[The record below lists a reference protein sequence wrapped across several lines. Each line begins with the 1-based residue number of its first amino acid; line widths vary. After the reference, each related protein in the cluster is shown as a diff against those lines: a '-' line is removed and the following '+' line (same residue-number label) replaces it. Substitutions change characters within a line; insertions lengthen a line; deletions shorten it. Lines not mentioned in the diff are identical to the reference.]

1 MVAMRVPLLNLV
13 KQYRSI
19 QPEIDAAIDRVL
31 GSGQFILGTE
41 VTALEEE
48 MAAYVG
54 VRYGVGV
61 ASGTDALILVLR
73 ALEIGPGDEV
83 ILPAYTFFATA
94 GAVLHVGASPIL
106 VDINPRTYCLNI
118 DQVKEKITPA
128 TKAIIPVHL
137 FGHPAEVDSLG
148 DLTQEYGIKII
159 EDNAQAIGA
168 EYGGRKTGSFGDAAC
183 LSFFPSKNLGAYGD
197 GGMVVTNHPTI
208 AEKVRVLRVHGWK
221 RKYYPEILGY
231 NSRLDSLQAAI
242 LRVKLRHL
250 DAWNASR
257 RDLAAQYNRALGNI
271 PDISTPYEAPGS
283 KHVYHL
289 YIIQSSR
296 RDLMRENL
304 KKSGVATGIYYPQPL
319 HLTQPCQELGYGV
332 GDFPISERASS
343 GSLAIPIY
351 PEMTA
356 EQVDMVIRGIKAVPQ

>member
-1 MVAMRVPLLNLV
+1 
-13 KQYRSI
+13 
-19 QPEIDAAIDRVL
+19 
-31 GSGQFILGTE
+31 
-41 VTALEEE
+41 

-94 GAVLHVGASPIL
+94 GAVLHVGAIPIL
-106 VDINPRTYCLNI
+106 VDIDPRTYCLNI
-118 DQVKEKITPA
+118 DQVEDRITPA

-137 FGHPAEVDSLG
+137 FGHPAEMDSLG
-148 DLTQEYGIKII
+148 DLAQEYGVKII

-197 GGMVVTNHPTI
+197 GGMVVTNNPTI

-231 NSRLDSLQAAI
+231 NSRLDTLQAAI

-250 DAWNASR
+250 DAWNSSR
-257 RDLAAQYNRALGNI
+257 RNLATQYNRVFSNI
-271 PDISTPYEAPGS
+271 PGITIPYEAPGS

-289 YIIQSSR
+289 YVIQSSQ
-296 RDLMRENL
+296 RDFIREKL
-304 KKSGVATGIYYPQPL
+304 GKSGVSTGIYYPQPL
-319 HLTQPCQELGYGV
+319 HLTRPCKELGYGV
-332 GDFPISERASS
+332 GDFPVSEKASS
-343 GSLAIPIY
+343 GTLAFPIY

-356 EQVDMVIRGIKAVPQ
+356 EQVEIVIGGIKAVLK